1 MTLVKKKIVYPNRLN
16 NEYDLYIQNP
26 ISKLLS
32 SFQNLNL
39 NNSSSFY
46 SNDILHFNLEFK
58 SSEQLNATASG
69 IYNSKSSSLKINIK
83 YLFENEIT
91 KNGKIIREKYEMN
104 IDIKADKFEDF
115 NLTKNIE
122 KEKID
127 DFLFR
132 LLSEISKE
140 LIEEDKIPIALV
152 LDSDD
157 FQELASLKKGKIIK
171 LIFAILQTAYFTS
184 KIKQMINKNYSP
196 EYSILHPVR
205 KSDLVFNMERKETK
219 NFELKIELQKIS
231 ENFVEFSSSEVP
243 A

>member
-1 MTLVKKKIVYPNRLN
+1 MSILINKKDNLQASHKLVNYDARQKKIVYPNRLN

-91 KNGKIIREKYEMN
+91 KNGY
-104 IDIKADKFEDF
+104 
-115 NLTKNIE
+115 NL
-122 KEKID
+122 
-127 DFLFR
+127 
-132 LLSEISKE
+132 S
-140 LIEEDKIPIALV
+140 PI
-152 LDSDD
+152 
-157 FQELASLKKGKIIK
+157 LA
-171 LIFAILQTAYFTS
+171 
-184 KIKQMINKNYSP
+184 
-196 EYSILHPVR
+196 
-205 KSDLVFNMERKETK
+205 
-219 NFELKIELQKIS
+219 
-231 ENFVEFSSSEVP
+231 
-243 A
+243 